1 MVIARSEVSVL
12 SLAAARAGCFVVVT
26 STAVVVDGA
35 LLPVADLTT
44 GLVTARQT
52 CCSVSLLDLCWLLA
66 K

>member
-1 MVIARSEVSVL
+1 MAAALSEVSVL

-44 GLVTARQT
+44 ARVTIKQT

-66 K
+66 R

>member
-1 MVIARSEVSVL
+1 M

-35 LLPVADLTT
+35 LLPVADLTI
-44 GLVTARQT
+44 GRVTIRRT

-66 K
+66 R